1 MNKTARILL
10 ATTLAAAT
18 LIVVQPAATAAGRAA
33 AGVVESAGTAVAA
46 DRLTNL
52 AHLDFLTDRVAL
64 TPSAAHTTYRLAED
78 PEVGVIWV
86 YADARDGGTFERVG
100 GGGRQPDG
108 TWGQGAY
115 DTDDITR
122 AAIAY
127 LREWQATGS
136 MHAKEQAYQQLRG
149 AAYFQTLTG
158 PKAGEVVLWMQEDG
172 TLTPSPTPTESPN
185 PADSDESYW
194 LARTIWA
201 YGEGYAAFQRT
212 DPAFAAFLAQR
223 MQLSLTA
230 LNRDTLDQY
239 GQYQVIHGK
248 RVPDWLIV
256 DGADASS
263 EAMLGLAAYV
273 RAGGPGSAA
282 AASALKKLAKGVAEM
297 SAGSTTQWPYRALL
311 PWALSRSDW
320 HAWGAQMGSGLA
332 AASRALQRPNLLKPA
347 VGDAAGFTPQ
357 LLTSTGPING
367 LLPGPNDGTQIAYG
381 ADARVQTLLSV
392 GKQAHSDGIRDLA
405 GVAAGW
411 YFGANPAGVA
421 VYDPATGVTND
432 GVQADGTVNRNS
444 GAEST
449 IHGLLSMQV
458 LDAHPDL
465 RQLAER
471 SADVS
476 VRNGLTVV
484 EAETASVTGAA
495 TVVTPDPAWTGES
508 LWSGK
513 AVEIGRG
520 GLASWTLPASD
531 EPRLVQPVVELVQGS
546 RARAT
551 VQAGRSMGIVRF
563 GAVGAQGNAPAE
575 GMLIP
580 ADLGVIAPERATVVT
595 ARGAGSGTGRIDS
608 LHLMPL
614 VATLAATG
622 DGHATTLLTS
632 KSGRAQDRTI
642 ELAGSGRLTAAS
654 YDRFGRSVGSR
665 STFGDRLTVSVPPG
679 GFVLA
684 TR

>member
-1 MNKTARILL
+1 
-10 ATTLAAAT
+10 
-18 LIVVQPAATAAGRAA
+18 
-33 AGVVESAGTAVAA
+33 
-46 DRLTNL
+46 
-52 AHLDFLTDRVAL
+52 
-64 TPSAAHTTYRLAED
+64 
-78 PEVGVIWV
+78 
-86 YADARDGGTFERVG
+86 
-100 GGGRQPDG
+100 
-108 TWGQGAY
+108 
-115 DTDDITR
+115 
-122 AAIAY
+122 
-127 LREWQATGS
+127 
-136 MHAKEQAYQQLRG
+136 
-149 AAYFQTLTG
+149 
-158 PKAGEVVLWMQEDG
+158 MQEDG

-201 YGEGYAAFQRT
+201 YGEGYAAFRRT

-282 AASALKKLAKGVAEM
+282 ATSALAKLAKGVAEM

-332 AASRALQRPNLLKPA
+332 AASQALRRPQLLKPA

-367 LLPGPNDGTQIAYG
+367 LLPGPTDGVQIAYG
-381 ADARVQTLLSV
+381 ADARVQTLLAV
-392 GKQAHSDGIRDLA
+392 GKQARSEGIRDLA

-411 YFGANPAGVA
+411 FFGANTAGVP
-421 VYDPATGVTND
+421 VYDPATGVTYD
-432 GVQADGTVNRNS
+432 GVQPDGTVNRNS

-476 VRNGLTVV
+476 VRDGLTVV

-608 LHLMPL
+608 LHVMPL

-632 KSGRAQDRTI
+632 KSSRPQVRTI

-665 STFGDRLTVSVPPG
+665 STFGDRLTVRVPPG